1 LHIQDLLK
9 EMFKFENEAKNQ
21 GFNFIA
27 GVDEAGRGP
36 LAGPVVAA
44 AVILKNTM
52 PITGLRDSKKMSP
65 AQRDKVF
72 KLIKKSALA
81 FGIGI
86 VDAFTIDKINILQAT
101 LLAMKIAAE
110 KLPARLDF
118 ILVDG
123 NRTFDF
129 PKAQKAIVK
138 GDQLSHSI
146 AAASVLAKVTRDL
159 IMDKYHKTYPHYG
172 FERHRGYGTKLHKIK
187 IKAFGPCPIHRK
199 TFKGVREF
207 L

>member
-1 LHIQDLLK
+1 
-9 EMFKFENEAKNQ
+9 MFQFEIEAKDN
-21 GFNFIA
+21 GFDYIA

-44 AVILKNTM
+44 AVILKDLT
-52 PITGLRDSKKMSP
+52 PIPELRDSKQMSP
-65 AQRDKVF
+65 AQRDRVYG
-72 KLIKKSALA
+72 LIKKSVLG
-81 FGIGI
+81 FGIGV
-86 VDAFTIDKINILQAT
+86 VDVPTIDKINILQAT
-101 LLAMKIAAE
+101 LLAMKMATE
-110 KLPARLDF
+110 MLPASLDF

-129 PKAQKAIVK
+129 PKEQKAVIK

-146 AAASVLAKVTRDL
+146 AAASVLAKVTRDR
-159 IMDKYHKTYPHYG
+159 IMDKCHKNYPQYC
-172 FERHRGYGTKLHKIK
+172 FDRHKGYGTKLHKEK
-187 IKAFGPCPIHRK
+187 IKEFKPCPVHRK

>member
-1 LHIQDLLK
+1 
-9 EMFKFENEAKNQ
+9 MFQFEIEAKDK
-21 GFNFIA
+21 GFDFIA

-44 AVILKNTM
+44 AVILKDLT
-52 PITGLRDSKKMSP
+52 PIPELRDSKQMSP

-72 KLIKKSALA
+72 GLIKKSVLG
-81 FGIGI
+81 FGIGV
-86 VDAFTIDKINILQAT
+86 VDVPTIDKINILQAT
-101 LLAMKIAAE
+101 LLAMKMATE
-110 KLPARLDF
+110 MLPASLDF

-129 PKAQKAIVK
+129 PKKQKAVIK

-146 AAASVLAKVTRDL
+146 AAASVLAKVTRDR
-159 IMDKYHKTYPHYG
+159 IMDKYHKNYPQYC
-172 FERHRGYGTKLHKIK
+172 FDRHKGYGTKLHKEK
-187 IKAFGPCPIHRK
+187 IKEFKPCPVHRK